1 MAKKKA
7 TPKKKSPAKKNN
19 SNSKGKPAVVII
31 ILLVVFGII
40 FYGVNETGKFT
51 GNTVTKKEPVK
62 EEKASAGSNKIK
74 NEASAKAK
82 DSKKINSSDI
92 TSLDGQKEESSLN
105 ENLPDYSNSGKY
117 YYTRSFD
124 FAWPAYTQD
133 DAIVEHQFY
142 TLAYN
147 EKTEQANWIAYSL
160 SAANLKNAQFKR
172 KDNFKS
178 DPGVSTESASPT
190 DYAKSGY
197 DRGHLAPAADFTWTK
212 EGLDESF
219 YMSNMSPQV
228 PGFNRGIWKNLEGQV
243 RTWAMENHKLYIVTG
258 PVVQKR
264 ADKIGKNKVSVPQYY
279 YKAILDIQEPGLK
292 AIGFLMKNEKS
303 SKDIMSFAMSI
314 DELEEFTGLDFF
326 PSVPDELE
334 GKLESAMDKGLWRP

>member
-7 TPKKKSPAKKNN
+7 TPKKKTATKKKN
-19 SNSKGKPAVVII
+19 SSSKGKPFII
-31 ILLVVFGII
+31 IIALLVVFAII
-40 FYGVNETGKFT
+40 FYGVNETGEFT
-51 GNTVTKKEPVK
+51 GNTISNKQLLKD
-62 EEKASAGSNKIK
+62 EKASSSSNKIK
-74 NEASAKAK
+74 EKESKK
-82 DSKKINSSDI
+82 SESEESKKIDSSDI
-92 TSLDGQKEESSLN
+92 SSQDGLKEGNSVN
-105 ENLPDYSNSGKY
+105 KNLPDYSNSEEY
-117 YYTRSFD
+117 YYTSSFD

-147 EKTEQANWIAYSL
+147 EKTEQATWIAYSL
-160 SAANLKNAQFKR
+160 SAENLKNAQFKR
-172 KDNFKS
+172 KDNFRP
-178 DPGVSTESASPT
+178 DPDVSTESASPT

-228 PGFNRGIWKNLEGQV
+228 PGFNRGIWKNLEEQV
-243 RTWAMENHKLYIVTG
+243 RIWAKENHKLYIVTG

-279 YKAILDIQEPGLK
+279 YKAILDIQEPELK
-292 AIGFLMKNEKS
+292 GIGFLMKNEKS
-303 SKDIMSFAMSI
+303 SKDIMEFAMSI
-314 DELEEFTGLDFF
+314 DDLEEFTGLDFF
-326 PSVPDELE
+326 PLIPNELE
-334 GKLESAMDKGLWRP
+334 EKLERTLDKNAW

>member
-7 TPKKKSPAKKNN
+7 PPKKKKATKKKN
-19 SNSKGKPAVVII
+19 SNSKGKPFIVII
-31 ILLVVFGII
+31 ALLVVFAII
-40 FYGVNETGKFT
+40 FYAVNETGEFT
-51 GNTVTKKEPVK
+51 GNAISNKQLSKD
-62 EEKASAGSNKIK
+62 EKASSSSYEIK
-74 NEASAKAK
+74 EKESKK
-82 DSKKINSSDI
+82 SESEESKKIDSSDI
-92 TSLDGQKEESSLN
+92 SSQDGLKEGNSVN
-105 ENLPDYSNSGKY
+105 KNLPDYSNSEEY
-117 YYTRSFD
+117 YYTSSFD

-147 EKTEQANWIAYSL
+147 EKTEQATWIAYSL
-160 SAANLKNAQFKR
+160 SAENLKNAQFKR
-172 KDNFKS
+172 KDNFRS
-178 DPGVSTESASPT
+178 DPDVSTESASPT

-228 PGFNRGIWKNLEGQV
+228 PGFNRGIWKNLEEQV
-243 RTWAMENHKLYIVTG
+243 RIWAKENHKLYIVTG

-279 YKAILDIQEPGLK
+279 YKAILDIQEPELK
-292 AIGFLMKNEKS
+292 GIGFLMKNEKS
-303 SKDIMSFAMSI
+303 SKDIMEFAMSI
-314 DELEEFTGLDFF
+314 DDLEEFTGLDFF
-326 PSVPDELE
+326 PLIPDDLE
-334 GKLESAMDKGLWRP
+334 RKLESTLNKNAW